1 MSKFQ
6 RVGNIILGL
15 ITILLAA
22 ILFIIPKEG
31 FYVVIAILSIGLT
44 VIGVKEIVYFFTM
57 AIHMVGGK
65 RSLYRGVIILEIGL
79 FTMSLYDVPRIFV
92 LLYLVAIHAFSG
104 GVDVLRAFEAKKNG
118 SSYRLKLSHG
128 IMDLLIAASCL
139 VFMRYG
145 NTATYIYAF
154 GLVYSS
160 VVRII
165 SSFKKTAIVYIQ

>member
-15 ITILLAA
+15 IMILLAA

-44 VIGVKEIVYFFTM
+44 VIGVKEIIYYFSM

-104 GVDVLRAFEAKKNG
+104 GVDVLRAFEAKKKG
-118 SSYRLKLSHG
+118 
-128 IMDLLIAASCL
+128 
-139 VFMRYG
+139 
-145 NTATYIYAF
+145 
-154 GLVYSS
+154 
-160 VVRII
+160 
-165 SSFKKTAIVYIQ
+165 